1 MDTNIEEAFGS
12 YYTRYKLA
20 IIRADM
26 LENIQHTNHWY
37 TIRFQQTR
45 PKYLKFT
52 IKYPLKKTTIITI
65 STNQATK

>member
-26 LENIQHTNHWY
+26 LENIQHTNH
-37 TIRFQQTR
+37 
-45 PKYLKFT
+45 
-52 IKYPLKKTTIITI
+52 
-65 STNQATK
+65 